1 MNTVRFYLYDIPTVI
16 KFMKTGSRMVVSRDG
31 GGAMGSCSL
40 MGIKFQFLKAKN
52 ILEVGCT
59 TM

>member
-1 MNTVRFYLYDIPTVI
+1 MI
-16 KFMKTGSRMVVSRDG
+16 KFMKTGSRMMVSRDG

-59 TM
+59 TV